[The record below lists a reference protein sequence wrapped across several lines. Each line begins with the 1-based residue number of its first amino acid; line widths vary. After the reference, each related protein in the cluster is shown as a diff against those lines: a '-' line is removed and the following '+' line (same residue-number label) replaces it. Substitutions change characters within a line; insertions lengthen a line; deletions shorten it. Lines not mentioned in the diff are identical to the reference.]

1 MQKDRQF
8 RVSGDWALAS
18 DGMQWMIQRRKGDG
32 DVWVSIKFIHSTKE
46 WLAYR
51 LRQLAPS
58 ADADR
63 LLEGLPDTF
72 DEWLKSHSRVG
83 HNASEAGE
91 THQSQQILH
100 EPIPLSFVA
109 FR

>member
-32 DVWVSIKFIHSTKE
+32 DVWVSVKFIDSTKE

-51 LRQLAPS
+51 LKQLAPP

-72 DEWLKSHSRVG
+72 DEFGLPMTDSPLRSIKPLT
-83 HNASEAGE
+83 SEAE
-91 THQSQQILH
+91 KS
-100 EPIPLSFVA
+100 
-109 FR
+109 